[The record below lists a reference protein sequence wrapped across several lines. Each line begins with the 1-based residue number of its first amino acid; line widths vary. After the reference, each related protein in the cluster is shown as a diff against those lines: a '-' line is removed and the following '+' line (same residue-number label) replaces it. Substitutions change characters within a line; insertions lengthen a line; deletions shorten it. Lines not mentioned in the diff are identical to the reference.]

1 MASPPVDPFVRLP
14 ANDSVE
20 ISSRDFEILQRALRI
35 KGENESLLAE
45 LASLRTERDEAVW
58 DVLEGAHDRMA
69 ALAERDELR
78 ADCVRLREA
87 LGAAMNELGVPG
99 VGYPAPVANAYGIL
113 LAALAGRPEAKEP
126 LSPTGLAKGNGPKL
140 GSVSADTAAC
150 VCGEI
155 NTRHCPVHGNAS

>member
-45 LASLRTERDEAVW
+45 LASLRTERDEAVREGNLSRTKLRTAEEQRREA
-58 DVLEGAHDRMA
+58 LEAWIVIRE
-69 ALAERDELR
+69 ERDAAE

-87 LGAAMNELGVPG
+87 LTFIRGATLGRRG
-99 VGYPAPVANAYGIL
+99 VAGI
-113 LAALAGRPEAKEP
+113 ADIARSALAGPEAKEP
-126 LSPTGLAKGNGPKL
+126 LAPTELAEGNGPKL
-140 GSVSADTAAC
+140 GLGD
-150 VCGEI
+150 
-155 NTRHCPVHGNAS
+155 